1 MASRQHPL
9 SLLRS
14 FLREA
19 LSDTRTVDGGKLQ
32 ADVAEHYGDVRDDVA
47 ELFCL
52 LVPSD
57 EREATLEAAA
67 GRCAAA
73 SQSPSPLKIVLPSST
88 RGNKPE
94 VFYDQDSGRPYSVKG
109 DGETFWLD
117 APPTSASAASQGGSQ
132 GGSGVRFAGV
142 ATDDDGDDDID
153 DDNDDNDDGDDG
165 GGNGGGGGDSGDS
178 KGEVFLDR
186 ASGRSYS
193 VSNKTGET
201 FWLDELDSGLQAQ
214 YAAQQALADDGD
226 DDEEDDVEDDVED
239 AEDGDDGGGGEGG
252 DVFRQSGAGHL
263 GFLQV
268 KPKKGKKGTLMRSQ
282 SDMTKK
288 MHNPSLSNASDRSRS
303 TTVASGT
310 SVKGPIRKVNRVLWD
325 KDTGKPYS
333 LDDSGNK
340 CWI

>member
-1 MASRQHPL
+1 MAVQHPL

-14 FLREA
+14 FLRET
-19 LSDTRTVDGGKLQ
+19 LSDTRTIDGGKLQ

-52 LVPSD
+52 MVPSD
-57 EREATLEAAA
+57 ERAATLEVAA
-67 GRCAAA
+67 GRWCAAAA
-73 SQSPSPLKIVLPSST
+73 SQSSSPLKITLPSST
-88 RGNKPE
+88 RGGKPE
-94 VFYDQDSGRPYSVKG
+94 VFYDQESGRPYSVKG

-117 APPTSASAASQGGSQ
+117 APPTSAS

-142 ATDDDGDDDID
+142 ATDDDDNIDDDID
-153 DDNDDNDDGDDG
+153 DDNDDNDDGD
-165 GGNGGGGGDSGDS
+165 GGGDDGDI

-214 YAAQQALADDGD
+214 YAAQQALADDED
-226 DDEEDDVEDDVED
+226 DDEEDDVEDDVGDD
-239 AEDGDDGGGGEGG
+239 AEDGEDGGGGEGG
-252 DVFRQSGAGHL
+252 DVFRQSGAGQL

-282 SDMTKK
+282 SEMTKK
-288 MHNPSLSNASDRSRS
+288 MHTSSLSGAGDRSRS
-303 TTVASGT
+303 TTVAS
-310 SVKGPIRKVNRVLWD
+310 SNSKGPIRKVNRVLWD

-333 LDDSGNK
+333 LDDSGVK